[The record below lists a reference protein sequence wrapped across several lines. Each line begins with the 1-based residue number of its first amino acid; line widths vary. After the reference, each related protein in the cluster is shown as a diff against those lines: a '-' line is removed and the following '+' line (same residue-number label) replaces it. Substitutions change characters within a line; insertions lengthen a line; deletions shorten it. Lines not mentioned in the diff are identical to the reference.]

1 MIVSTQMQSRRLLRR
16 QREIHRMSPVL
27 QTELEPEEQT
37 STMPHIFFNLLCHR
51 TEQDTLDLAGSPTS
65 TT

>member
-27 QTELEPEEQT
+27 QTESEPEEQT

-65 TT
+65 TA